1 MIVNGKR
8 DTTMRLGV
16 LFCLYLSQG
25 IPFGFFSHAMPA
37 ILRSHDV
44 DLRYIGYISALAF
57 PWSLKFIWAPWVD
70 RYGSLRIGHR
80 KSWILPLQA
89 GVILLLCG
97 LAVLDPETLDPLTLF
112 TVAWLLLLVNLAAS
126 MQDVA
131 SDGLAVN
138 ILREQERGY
147 GNGIQVGAFR
157 VGMIYGG
164 GGVLMVI
171 GLMGWTF
178 SFLSMAVLL
187 ALATIPLL
195 FFREPPPVA
204 TPEER
209 DAIRWW
215 PALTSFMAQP
225 GVRLWLLV
233 IGCFK
238 VGDSLG
244 SGMAKTLLVDIG
256 MSLEEVGLVSGT
268 VAMVAAIVG
277 ALLGGKAV
285 LWLGRR
291 RAMMTFGGL
300 QGLSMLGFAGIDLA
314 GGASLAVVAV
324 IVAFEHLVSAMATVA
339 VYTGMMDMA
348 RRHHASTDVTLQ
360 ASVYVFA
367 TGGVYVLAGHLAEAV
382 GYALHFTVA
391 AALAFAALIPVRYWK
406 SAHDGRR

>member
-1 MIVNGKR
+1 MSGAR
-8 DTTMRLGV
+8 DTGKRLGV

-89 GVILLLCG
+89 AVVLLLCG
-97 LAVLDPETLDPLTLF
+97 LALLDPATLDPMTLVV
-112 TVAWLLLLVNLAAS
+112 VALLLLLVNLAAS

-131 SDGLAVN
+131 SDGLAVT
-138 ILREQERGY
+138 ILRDNERGY

-171 GLMGWTF
+171 GVLGWTF

-187 ALATIPLL
+187 TLATVPLL
-195 FFREPPPVA
+195 LFREPTPAA
-204 TPEER
+204 TQAER

-215 PALTSFMAQP
+215 PALRSFLAQP
-225 GVRLWLLV
+225 GVRFWLLV
-233 IGCFK
+233 IACFK
-238 VGDSLG
+238 IGDSLG
-244 SGMAKTLLVDIG
+244 SGMAKTLLVDVG
-256 MSLEEVGLVSGT
+256 MSLEDVGLVSGT
-268 VAMVAAIVG
+268 VAMVAAILG
-277 ALLGGKAV
+277 ALAGGKAV

-291 RAMMTFGGL
+291 RAMLTFGGL
-300 QGLSMLGFAGIDLA
+300 QALSMLGFAWIDLA
-314 GGASLAVVAV
+314 GGASLLTVAL
-324 IVAFEHLVSAMATVA
+324 IVAFEHFVSAMATVA

-348 RRHHASTDVTLQ
+348 RRHQASTDVTLQ
-360 ASVYVFA
+360 ASVYVLA

-382 GYALHFTVA
+382 GYALHFTISA
-391 AALAFAALIPVRYWK
+391 AIALLALIPVLFWK
-406 SAHDGRR
+406 NPHDTRH

>member
-1 MIVNGKR
+1 MSGAR
-8 DTTMRLGV
+8 DTGKRLGV

-89 GVILLLCG
+89 AVVLLLCG
-97 LAVLDPETLDPLTLF
+97 LALLDPAALDPLTLVV
-112 TVAWLLLLVNLAAS
+112 VALLLLLVNLAAS
-126 MQDVA
+126 LQDVA

-138 ILREQERGY
+138 ILRDNERGY

-171 GLMGWTF
+171 GLMGWAF
-178 SFLSMAVLL
+178 SFLSMAALL
-187 ALATIPLL
+187 VLATLPLL

-204 TPEER
+204 TQAER

-215 PALTSFMAQP
+215 PALKSFMAQP
-225 GVRLWLLV
+225 GVTFWLVV
-233 IGCFK
+233 IACFK

-256 MSLEEVGLVSGT
+256 MSLEDVGLVSGT

-285 LWLGRR
+285 LMLGRR

-300 QGLSMLGFAGIDLA
+300 QALSMLGFAWIDLA
-314 GGASLAVVAV
+314 GGASLLTVGA
-324 IVAFEHLVSAMATVA
+324 IVAIEHLVSAMATVA

-360 ASVYVFA
+360 ASVYVVA
-367 TGGVYVLAGHLAEAV
+367 TGVVYVVAGHLAEAV
-382 GYALHFTVA
+382 GYALHFTVSA
-391 AALAFAALIPVRYWK
+391 AVALAALVPVYFWR
-406 SAHDGRR
+406 SAHDARQ

>member
-1 MIVNGKR
+1 MNARR
-8 DTTMRLGV
+8 DTGMRLGV

-89 GVILLLCG
+89 AVVLLLCG
-97 LAVLDPETLDPLTLF
+97 LAILDPATLDPLTLLV
-112 TVAWLLLLVNLAAS
+112 VALLLLLVNLAAS

-131 SDGLAVN
+131 SDGLAVT
-138 ILREQERGY
+138 ILRESERGY
-147 GNGIQVGAFR
+147 ANGIQVGAFR

-187 ALATIPLL
+187 VLATIPLL
-195 FFREPPPVA
+195 LFREPPPAA
-204 TPEER
+204 TQAER

-215 PALTSFMAQP
+215 PALRSFMAQP
-225 GVRLWLLV
+225 GVRFWLLV
-233 IGCFK
+233 IACFK

-256 MSLEEVGLVSGT
+256 MSLEDVGLVSGT
-268 VAMVAAIVG
+268 VAMVAAILG
-277 ALLGGKAV
+277 ALAGGKAV

-291 RAMMTFGGL
+291 RCMLVFGGL
-300 QGLSMLGFAGIDLA
+300 QALSMLGFAWIDLA
-314 GGASLAVVAV
+314 GGASLLTVAA

-339 VYTGMMDMA
+339 IYTGMMDMA

-360 ASVYVFA
+360 ASVYVLA

-382 GYALHFTVA
+382 GYALHFTISA
-391 AALAFAALIPVRYWK
+391 AMALAALLPVYFWK
-406 SAHDGRR
+406 SAHDTRR